1 MEESVQKLES
11 LAKKKITYS
20 IFWYVKF
27 ETPRIYPNWAVLQIH
42 KYVVKI
48 LITEI
53 IRAGLWSVIWLKWKA
68 HIMERMHTGIA
79 QTSYTNPLSYWVL
92 NSPILYYK
100 SKAFYLNIFSTHWSY
115 EVIFSRISKVIVAQ
129 SCPTLCDPMNCNLPG
144 SSVLDSPGKNTRVH
158 SHSLFQGIFP
168 TQGLNWVSC
177 VAGRFFIVW
186 ATREAFIVNYGF

>member
-11 LAKKKITYS
+11 LAEKKITYS
-20 IFWYVKF
+20 IFWYIKF

-68 HIMERMHTGIA
+68 HMERMHTGIA

-100 SKAFYLNIFSTHWSY
+100 PKAFSLNIFSTYWSY
-115 EVIFSRISKVIVAQ
+115 EVIFSRISD
-129 SCPTLCDPMNCNLPG
+129 SR
-144 SSVLDSPGKNTRVH
+144 SVMSNSLW
-158 SHSLFQGIFP
+158 SHEL
-168 TQGLNWVSC
+168 
-177 VAGRFFIVW
+177 
-186 ATREAFIVNYGF
+186 